1 MATLGRGTIFSQCEP
16 HESHGAEK
24 TFAKRSHGEA
34 PGTPLSFIPGRA
46 GRGAVRL
53 PGPNLVGL
61 GGIYDGW
68 GRENGWGAPSAQQR
82 GVFRATAARASPSTP
97 GASRATRRAAWKREK
112 REVRTSWAVRR
123 LPESALVPPGSFKA
137 VAGGCARPLG
147 SAEPCLTRSP
157 PVAPDSRAPRLDD
170 ARRPPL
176 RPGTREPRH
185 PAARSAGT
193 WRRVGVAAGAR
204 PVWSESTPRTWGRR
218 DASLAPGPCGARRRE
233 DQEAGSAW
241 ACLGLFR
248 AGLLP
253 SVAAQIRGDFEI
265 LREPWSQAPGRRR
278 LEARATCSP
287 RPRLSPECPWGSF
300 LGSGTRDHQPDQGS
314 SAETPEQVKCA
325 PRKGGVDARYSA
337 LILQLCECSFQII
350 KLVAVLIKSHTVQR

>member
-1 MATLGRGTIFSQCEP
+1 LVLPLEPSASLNPPESQDPQSLPHPIYSAAMATLGRGTIFSQCEP

-193 WRRVGVAAGAR
+193 WRRGEWGWSSCRRPACPERVDSTDLGQERRVSRPWAVWCAQEGGPRSGLCLGLPGLVQSRAASLSGRADPGRFRDFAGALE
-204 PVWSESTPRTWGRR
+204 PS
-218 DASLAPGPCGARRRE
+218 PGE
-233 DQEAGSAW
+233 EEAGSP
-241 ACLGLFR
+241 R
-248 AGLLP
+248 DLLAP
-253 SVAAQIRGDFEI
+253 SKA
-265 LREPWSQAPGRRR
+265 EP
-278 LEARATCSP
+278 
-287 RPRLSPECPWGSF
+287 
-300 LGSGTRDHQPDQGS
+300 
-314 SAETPEQVKCA
+314 
-325 PRKGGVDARYSA
+325 
-337 LILQLCECSFQII
+337 
-350 KLVAVLIKSHTVQR
+350 